1 MRLLYFA
8 WIRQQTGIGE
18 EEVPLPTGIS
28 DVSGLIEWLRER
40 DANFSTALE
49 DISALRVAVNQE
61 FATFDTKITDRD
73 KVALF
78 PPMTG
83 G

>member
-73 KVALF
+73 EVALF
-78 PPMTG
+78 LSLIHI
-83 G
+83 

>member
-73 KVALF
+73 EVALF

>member
-61 FATFDTKITDRD
+61 FATFDTKITD
-73 KVALF
+73 
-78 PPMTG
+78 
-83 G
+83 

>member
-18 EEVPLPTGIS
+18 EEVPLPAGVS
-28 DVSGLIEWLRER
+28 DVSGLIDWLRER
-40 DANFSTALE
+40 DTTFFTALE

-61 FATFDTKITDRD
+61 FATFDTEITDCD
-73 KVALF
+73 EVALF

>member
-18 EEVPLPTGIS
+18 EGVPLPTGIS

-73 KVALF
+73 EVALF

>member
-40 DANFSTALE
+40 DANFSSALE

-73 KVALF
+73 EVALF

>member
-8 WIRQQTGIGE
+8 LIRQQTGIGE

-73 KVALF
+73 EVALF

>member
-40 DANFSTALE
+40 DANLSTALE

-61 FATFDTKITDRD
+61 FATFDTKITDRAE
-73 KVALF
+73 VALF